1 MSITVQYYEHS
12 SALPFFWTGMKTDL
26 FIPVATSEFSKFA
39 DILSAALNDIKLWF
53 NDN

>member
-12 SALPFFWTGMKTDL
+12 SALPFFGTGMKTDL
-26 FIPVATSEFSKFA
+26 FIPVATAEFSKFV